1 MIHDSF
7 TFFSPEIHDSLFYVS
22 ASIPEWKYPD
32 LDFTAAL
39 ELLAGY
45 RPHITLWSPKFE
57 CGHIPEHFIS
67 QVKLLFAES
76 PNQ

>member
-1 MIHDSF
+1 MIHDLFTSF
-7 TFFSPEIHDSLFYVS
+7 FPKIHDSLFYVS
-22 ASIPEWKYPD
+22 ASTTEWKYPD

-39 ELLAGY
+39 ELAGY
-45 RPHITLWSPKFE
+45 RPDITLWSPNFE
-57 CGHIPEHFIS
+57 CGHIPEHFIG

>member
-1 MIHDSF
+1 MKIRGWNGNHLSFAIYDSCLFYPMIHDSF

-22 ASIPEWKYPD
+22 ASTPVWKYPD

-45 RPHITLWSPKFE
+45 RPHITL
-57 CGHIPEHFIS
+57 
-67 QVKLLFAES
+67 
-76 PNQ
+76 

>member
-7 TFFSPEIHDSLFYVS
+7 TFYSEIHDSLFYVS
-22 ASIPEWKYPD
+22 ASTPEWKYPD

-39 ELLAGY
+39 ELAGY
-45 RPHITLWSPKFE
+45 GPDITLRSPKFE
-57 CGHIPEHFIS
+57 CGHIPEHFIT